1 MDRHAWNDRYAAAN
15 LVWTAEPN
23 RTFAAE
29 AAALPPG
36 SALDL
41 GAGEG
46 RNATWLARQG
56 CAVTAVDFSDVALR
70 KARQLAEASGVEI
83 DSVVADVTT

>member
-1 MDRHAWNDRYAAAN
+1 MDQLAWNDRYATAD

-29 AAALPPG
+29 VAALPPG

-56 CAVTAVDFSDVALR
+56 WTATAVDSPTSR
-70 KARQLAEASGVEI
+70 
-83 DSVVADVTT
+83 